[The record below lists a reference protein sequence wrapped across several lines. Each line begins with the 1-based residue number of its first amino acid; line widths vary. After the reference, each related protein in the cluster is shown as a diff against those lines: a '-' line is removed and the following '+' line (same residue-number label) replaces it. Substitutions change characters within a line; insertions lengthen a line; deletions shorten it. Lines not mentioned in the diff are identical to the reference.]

1 MCCKLKS
8 RDDVIEEYH
17 TSNQTMDFM
26 YLTSHS
32 PSNGPHSCA
41 KRTKIFSVQVK
52 AYCLVVFLHV
62 FFEGGSGGVG
72 GL

>member
-1 MCCKLKS
+1 MCCNIKS

-17 TSNQTMDFM
+17 LWTSCTLHRTHPQMG
-26 YLTSHS
+26 L
-32 PSNGPHSCA
+32 
-41 KRTKIFSVQVK
+41 RTKIFRAQVE